1 MLTTEQKQQLLT
13 RAMKEEAL
21 RAALLQDATAA
32 ASAALQLSLPAAYR
46 LHVLQADPQQIVLV
60 LPPYPSDWP
69 AALPLEEILRRLQQQ
84 GPTLAAAQQ
93 RVVDGQLTLL
103 AKAWHDAAYKQA
115 LLQDP
120 KGVIAREFGTGVPA
134 EVAVQVVA
142 EDAHTQYLV
151 LPPALEDLELS
162 DEQLEQVAGGEMVV
176 ATTFMVTVS
185 LLFAA
190 GPIGAS
196 IAYGSSW

>member
-1 MLTTEQKQQLLT
+1 MIE
-13 RAMKEEAL
+13 
-21 RAALLQDATAA
+21 
-32 ASAALQLSLPAAYR
+32 
-46 LHVLQADPQQIVLV
+46 
-60 LPPYPSDWP
+60 
-69 AALPLEEILRRLQQQ
+69 
-84 GPTLAAAQQ
+84 
-93 RVVDGQLTLL
+93 
-103 AKAWHDAAYKQA
+103 
-115 LLQDP
+115 
-120 KGVIAREFGTGVPA
+120 REFGAGLPA

-190 GPIGAS
+190 GFIGAS
-196 IAYGSSW
+196 IAYGPSW